1 MLSMNNSQSKQHK
14 DLNYLVVGLGVT
26 GFSVAKYLLA
36 HGYRCR
42 VQDTRD
48 IPPFIKPLQGIYPH
62 VEVKKQLLDGELIA
76 WADVLVVSPGLSIRR
91 ADILQAT
98 ELGKSVIGD
107 IELFAQAADKP
118 VIAITGSN
126 GKSTVTRLVG
136 DMIIADGKAVGIGGN
151 IGIAALDLL
160 STPVDYYVLE
170 LSSYQLETTQSLK
183 PKIAAVLNLSEDH
196 LDRYRSYADYIQAK
210 VHIYDDADACV
221 SNYDDEGT
229 KHDTNDIQ
237 FSLNPEAGV
246 EFGVIDNDNDGVCLG
261 HRGDPWLRIDELK
274 ISGKHNWA
282 NCLAAMAL
290 AHTVGISRK
299 AIVESLKNF
308 EGIPHRSQWVAES
321 NGVEWIND
329 SKATNVGAARAS
341 IEGRDRPV
349 ILIAGGQSKN
359 ADVGAL
365 ARVLK
370 ERVKLVLLMGED
382 ADRMEQAW
390 RGATRIERVDS
401 MKCAVAR
408 AYANAKSGDCVLLAP
423 ACASFDMYEKF
434 EARGDDF
441 IQNVRRL
448 IDA

>member
-48 IPPFIKPLQGIYPH
+48 IPPFIKPLKGIYPH
-62 VEVKKQLLDGELIA
+62 VEVKKQVLDGELIA

-151 IGIAALDLL
+151 IGTAALDLL

-183 PKIAAVLNLSEDH
+183 SKIATVLNLSEDH
-196 LDRYRSYADYIQAK
+196 LDRYPSYADYIQAK

-246 EFGVIDNDNDGVCLG
+246 EFGMIDNDGVCLG
-261 HRGDPWLRIDELK
+261 HRGDAWLRVDELK

>member
-1 MLSMNNSQSKQHK
+1 MLPVNIQSKQHA

-26 GFSVAKYLLA
+26 GFSVANYLLT

-48 IPPFIKPLQGIYPH
+48 IPPFLNQLLSLYPR
-62 VEVKKQLLDGELIA
+62 VEVRKTTLDNELIE
-76 WADVLVVSPGLSIRR
+76 WADVLVVSPGLSIRQTQILR
-91 ADILQAT
+91 AA
-98 ELGKSVIGD
+98 ELGKSIIGD
-107 IELFAQAADKP
+107 IELFAQVADKP

-136 DMIIADGKAVGIGGN
+136 DMINADGKVAGVGGKIGT
-151 IGIAALDLL
+151 AALELL
-160 STPVDYYVLE
+160 STAVDYYVLE
-170 LSSYQLETTQSLK
+170 LSSYQLETTRSLK
-183 PKIAAVLNLSEDH
+183 PVVASVLNLSEDH
-196 LDRYRSYADYIQAK
+196 LDRYSSYTDYVQAK
-210 VHIYDDADACV
+210 VHIYDNAGACV
-221 SNYDDEGT
+221 SNYDDVT
-229 KHDTNDIQ
+229 TAHDANDIR
-237 FSLNPEAGV
+237 FSLKPGSGV
-246 EFGVIDNDNDGVCLG
+246 DFGLIEKDGIWLA
-261 HRGDPWLRIDELK
+261 HQDEPWINVEVLK
-274 ISGKHNWA
+274 ISGQHNWA

-290 AHTVGISRK
+290 AYAVGISRN
-299 AIVESLKNF
+299 AIVEALKQF
-308 EGIPHRSQWVAES
+308 AGIPHRSQWVAES
-321 NGVEWIND
+321 AGVEWIND

-359 ADVGAL
+359 ADMATL
-365 ARVLK
+365 YPVLK

-382 ADRMEQAW
+382 ADRIEQAW
-390 RGATRIERVDS
+390 RGSTHIERVDS

-408 AYANAKSGDCVLLAP
+408 AFANAEAGDCVLLAP

-441 IQNVRRL
+441 VKNVRGL

>member
-1 MLSMNNSQSKQHK
+1 MLSVDIQAKHHK

-26 GFSVAKYLLA
+26 GFSVANYLLA

-48 IPPFIKPLQGIYPH
+48 IPPFLNQLQSLYPQ
-62 VEVKKQLLDGELIA
+62 VEVKKATLDDELIE
-76 WADVLVVSPGLSIRR
+76 WADVLVVSPGLSI
-91 ADILQAT
+91 LQAEIT
-98 ELGKSVIGD
+98 QAVELGKSVIGD
-107 IELFAQAADKP
+107 IELFAQVADKP

-136 DMIIADGKAVGIGGN
+136 DMIEADGKVAGVGGN
-151 IGIAALDLL
+151 IGTAALELL

-183 PKIAAVLNLSEDH
+183 PEVATVLNLSEDH
-196 LDRYRSYADYIQAK
+196 LDRYSSYADYIKAK
-210 VHIYDDADACV
+210 VHIYDDADTCV
-221 SNYDDEGT
+221 SNYDDKTT
-229 KHDTNDIQ
+229 KHDANDIC
-237 FSLNPEAGV
+237 FSLDPEAGV
-246 EFGVIDNDNDGVCLG
+246 DFGVIDNAGICLA
-261 HRGDPWLRIDELK
+261 HRGESWINVDELK
-274 ISGKHNWA
+274 ISGQHNWA

-290 AHTVGISRK
+290 AHVAGISRK
-299 AIVESLKNF
+299 AIVEALKNF
-308 EGIPHRSQWVAES
+308 AGIPHRSQWVAES

-341 IEGRDRPV
+341 IEGRHRPV

-359 ADVGAL
+359 SDMGPL
-365 ARVLK
+365 FQVLK
-370 ERVKLVLLMGED
+370 KHVKLVLLMGED

-390 RGATRIERVDS
+390 HGSTHIERVDS

-408 AYANAKSGDCVLLAP
+408 AYANAEAGDCVLLAP

-434 EARGDDF
+434 EARGEDF
-441 IQNVRRL
+441 VQNVRSL
-448 IDA
+448 IDV